1 MSELADE
8 PLAGTYFD
16 GRDGRAHAVVL
27 RRIGSAHFLM
37 QGDGLQRSGALRS
50 VVLTPRLA
58 RIVRTL
64 EFADGARLQLPDD
77 APIDAWFAR
86 QDRLQALVDRLERHA
101 HAVAAAILVCA
112 GSLAFGAIWGVPW
125 IADRIATHIPA
136 GVEHALGEQVL
147 ASLDRFGVK
156 ASALEPARRDE
167 LAARFGMLA
176 RGLDGAADYR
186 VEFRDAPGI
195 GANAF
200 ALPGGTIVVTD
211 QLMALFCDDR
221 EFDAVVAHEI
231 GHEQHH
237 HTLRQTLR
245 GSMIAIVAALFA
257 GDVSSAGAVVV
268 AVPTFLLDSHYSREF
283 EDEADHF
290 ALDLLVKHEE
300 TPYWFAAAMRS
311 LQAKHPDTGEL
322 AYLASHPPTPQRIAL
337 ADEAASAYAKQ
348 RPLSCPNGVCEG
360 ERPGALPCEV
370 THAGPSGSNAH
381 DEDDEDP
388 PQSCSGHEQ

>member
-1 MSELADE
+1 MSTPVHERFD
-8 PLAGTYFD
+8 GIYFD
-16 GRDGRAHAVVL
+16 GRDGRAHTVAL
-27 RRIGSAHFLM
+27 RRVGNAHFVIE
-37 QGDGLQRSGALRS
+37 GDGLRRSGALRS
-50 VVLTPRLA
+50 VEVTPRLA
-58 RIVRTL
+58 RIARTL
-64 EFADGARLQLPDD
+64 EFADGARLQLPGDV
-77 APIDAWFAR
+77 PIDAWFAR
-86 QDRLQALVDRLERHA
+86 RDRLQALVDRLERRA
-101 HAVAAAILVCA
+101 HAVAAAILICV
-112 GSLAFGAIWGVPW
+112 GTLAFGAIWGVPLL
-125 IADRIATHIPA
+125 ADRLASHIPA

-156 ASALEPARRDE
+156 ASGLDQARQDE
-167 LAARFGMLA
+167 LAARFAKLSE
-176 RGLDGAADYR
+176 GLDGAADYH

-211 QLMALFCDDR
+211 QLIALFCDDR
-221 EFDAVVAHEI
+221 EFDAVVAHEM
-231 GHEQHH
+231 GHEQNH

-283 EDEADHF
+283 EDQADHF

-311 LQAKHPDTGEL
+311 LQAQHPDSGGL
-322 AYLASHPPTPQRIAL
+322 AYLASHPPTPQRIEL
-337 ADEAASAYAKQ
+337 ADEAAAAYAKQ
-348 RPLSCPNGVCEG
+348 RPVACPAGVCEG
-360 ERPGALPCEV
+360 ERPGKLPC
-370 THAGPSGSNAH
+370 
-381 DEDDEDP
+381 DERASADDDEGDVGDDDA

>member
-1 MSELADE
+1 MNERFE
-8 PLAGTYFD
+8 GTYFD
-16 GRDGRAHAVVL
+16 GRDGRAHAVAL
-27 RRIGSAHFLM
+27 RRVGSAHFVVE
-37 QGDGLQRSGALRS
+37 GDGLRRSGALRS
-50 VVLTPRLA
+50 VALTPRLA
-58 RIVRTL
+58 RIARTL
-64 EFADGARLQLPDD
+64 EFADGARLQLPADV
-77 APIDAWFAR
+77 PIDAWFAR
-86 QDRLQALVDRLERHA
+86 QDRLQALVDRLERRA
-101 HAVAAAILVCA
+101 HAVAAAILICV
-112 GSLAFGAIWGVPW
+112 GTLAFGAIWGVPLL
-125 IADRIATHIPA
+125 ADRLASHIPA

-156 ASALEPARRDE
+156 ASGLDQARREE
-167 LAARFGMLA
+167 LAARFAKLTE
-176 RGLDGAADYR
+176 GLEGAADYR

-211 QLMALFCDDR
+211 QLIALFCDDR
-221 EFDAVVAHEI
+221 EFDAVVAHEM
-231 GHEQHH
+231 GHEQKH

-311 LQAKHPDTGEL
+311 LQAQHPDAGGL
-322 AYLASHPPTPQRIAL
+322 AYLASHPPTPQRIEL
-337 ADEAASAYAKQ
+337 ADEAAEAYARQ
-348 RPLSCPNGVCEG
+348 RPLACPDGVCEG
-360 ERPGALPCEV
+360 ERRGKLPCGDER
-370 THAGPSGSNAH
+370 APA
-381 DEDDEDP
+381 DEDDGDLGGDDA

>member
-1 MSELADE
+1 MSASVHERIE
-8 PLAGTYFD
+8 GTYFD
-16 GRDGRAHAVVL
+16 GRDGRAHAVAL
-27 RRIGSAHFLM
+27 RRVGSAHFVIE
-37 QGDGLQRSGALRS
+37 GDGLRRGGALRS
-50 VVLTPRLA
+50 VALTPRLA
-58 RIVRTL
+58 RIARTL
-64 EFADGARLQLPDD
+64 EFADGARLQLPGD

-101 HAVAAAILVCA
+101 HAVAAAILICV
-112 GSLAFGAIWGVPW
+112 GTLAFGAIWGVPLL
-125 IADRIATHIPA
+125 ADRIASHIPT

-156 ASALEPARRDE
+156 ASGLDQARQDE
-167 LAARFGMLA
+167 LAARFAKLSE
-176 RGLDGAADYR
+176 GLDGAADYH

-211 QLMALFCDDR
+211 QLIALFCDDR
-221 EFDAVVAHEI
+221 EFDAVVAHEM
-231 GHEQHH
+231 GHEQNH

-245 GSMIAIVAALFA
+245 GSMIAIVAASFA

-311 LQAKHPDTGEL
+311 LQGKHPESGGL
-322 AYLASHPPTPQRIAL
+322 AYLASHPPTPQRIEL
-337 ADEAASAYAKQ
+337 ADEAAEAYAKQ

-360 ERPGALPCEV
+360 EHPGELPCAV
-370 THAGPSGSNAH
+370 DRAATSDG
-381 DEDDEDP
+381 DEDDDP

>member
-1 MSELADE
+1 MDE
-8 PLAGTYFD
+8 RFEGTYFD

-27 RRIGSAHFLM
+27 RRVGSAHFIVE
-37 QGDGLQRSGALRS
+37 GDGLRRSGALRS
-50 VVLTPRLA
+50 IVPTPRLA
-58 RIVRTL
+58 RIARTL
-64 EFADGARLQLPDD
+64 EFADGARLQLADD

-101 HAVAAAILVCA
+101 HAVAAAILVCVGA
-112 GSLAFGAIWGVPW
+112 LAFGAIWGVPW
-125 IADRIATHIPA
+125 LADRIATHIPA

-147 ASLDRFGVK
+147 ASLDRFGMK
-156 ASALEPARRDE
+156 ASALERARQDE
-167 LAARFGMLA
+167 LAARFGALVQ
-176 RGLDGAADYR
+176 GLDGAAGYR
-186 VEFRDAPGI
+186 VEFRDAPGV

-200 ALPGGTIVVTD
+200 ALPGGTVVVTD
-211 QLMALFCDDR
+211 QLVALFCDDR

-231 GHEQHH
+231 GHQQNH

-290 ALDLLVKHEE
+290 ALDLLVRHEE

-311 LQAKHPDTGEL
+311 LQATHPEAGGM
-322 AYLASHPPTPQRIAL
+322 AYLASHPPTLQRIAL
-337 ADEAASAYAKQ
+337 ADDAADAYAKQ
-348 RPLSCPNGVCEG
+348 RPLSCPGGVCQG
-360 ERPGALPCEV
+360 ERRGELPC
-370 THAGPSGSNAH
+370 TAKA
-381 DEDDEDP
+381 DATTDDGDDGDDDP

>member
-1 MSELADE
+1 MNESAGERFE
-8 PLAGTYFD
+8 GTYFD

-27 RRIGSAHFLM
+27 RRIGSAHFVVE
-37 QGDGLQRSGALRS
+37 GDGLRRGGPLRS
-50 VVLTPRLA
+50 VALTPRLA
-58 RIVRTL
+58 RIARTL
-64 EFADGARLQLPDD
+64 EFADGARLQLAGD
-77 APIDAWFAR
+77 APVDAWFSR
-86 QDRLQALVDRLERHA
+86 QDRLQALVDRLERRA
-101 HAVAAAILVCA
+101 HAVAAAILICV
-112 GSLAFGAIWGVPW
+112 GTLAFGAIWGVPLL
-125 IADRIATHIPA
+125 ADRLASHIPA

-156 ASALEPARRDE
+156 ASGLDQARQDE
-167 LAARFGMLA
+167 LAARFAKLSE
-176 RGLDGAADYR
+176 GLEGAADYH
-186 VEFRDAPGI
+186 VQFRDAPAI

-211 QLMALFCDDR
+211 QLIALFCDDR
-221 EFDAVVAHEI
+221 EFDAVVAHEM
-231 GHEQHH
+231 GHEQNH

-311 LQAKHPDTGEL
+311 LQAKHPESGRL
-322 AYLASHPPTPQRIAL
+322 AYLASHPPTLQRIEL
-337 ADEAASAYAKQ
+337 ADEAATTYAKQ
-348 RPLSCPNGVCEG
+348 RPLSCPNGVCDG
-360 ERPGALPCEV
+360 ERPGELPCAVEHSA
-370 THAGPSGSNAH
+370 TAGGDG
-381 DEDDEDP
+381 DEEDQ